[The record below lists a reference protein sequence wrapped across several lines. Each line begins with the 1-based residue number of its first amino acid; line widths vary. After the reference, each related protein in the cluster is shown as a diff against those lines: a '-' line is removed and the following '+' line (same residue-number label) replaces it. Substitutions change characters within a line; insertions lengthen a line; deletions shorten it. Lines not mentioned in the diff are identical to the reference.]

1 MLPSTVSTL
10 VPRLKF
16 NFKKPKIEN
25 FVFKLHYQFTVTLL
39 IAFVILVCARE
50 QFGEHI
56 RCISG
61 AGVPEKVIQTY
72 CFFMATFT
80 IVRHYNE
87 SLLQTGLL
95 PHPGVGPI
103 LENDETIH
111 HKYYQWVPFLLF
123 LQSIAF
129 YMPHYIWKKKEGG
142 RIKALV
148 DGLQYASLAFQDED
162 MKIDKDTIPS
172 RKTIEN
178 KIALIRKDIIFRL
191 KISRTWSVWMIAME
205 ITNLVHVVFQIWLI
219 NLFLNGEF
227 IGLGP
232 KVMNFH
238 DWDEIADP
246 LEAVFPKV
254 TKCLFHKYG
263 PSGTIQQ
270 HDALCV
276 MALNIVHEKI
286 YVILW
291 FWLLFL
297 FIASV
302 LAVIWRALS
311 FFLYR
316 RSHKFNNLVFSQ
328 VVSNFDPYN
337 GNRVINWC
345 EFGDWLFLYYLAK
358 NMQGF
363 LFKELYTTLGEELY
377 EIDRLDHVPPHK
389 SGAEPIYKGT
399 MQYDHE
405 PPQETIA
412 ESITMA
418 RHEYNDETLPLR
430 DTKKAT

>member
-1 MLPSTVSTL
+1 MLPATVSTL
-10 VPRLKF
+10 VPRLKL
-16 NFKKPKIEN
+16 NFKKPKIDN

-87 SLLQTGLL
+87 SLLQTGFL

-148 DGLQYASLAFQDED
+148 DGLQFASLSFQEED
-162 MKIDKDTIPS
+162 IKVNKDTIPS
-172 RKTIEN
+172 KKTIEK

-191 KISRTWSVWMIAME
+191 RVSRTWSVWMMAME
-205 ITNLVHVVFQIWLI
+205 VANLLHVMFQIWLI
-219 NLFLNGEF
+219 NRFLNGEF

-232 KVMNFH
+232 KVLSFS
-238 DWDEIADP
+238 DWNEIADP
-246 LEAVFPKV
+246 LEAIFPKV

-302 LAVIWRALS
+302 LAVIWRAMS
-311 FFLYR
+311 FYLYR
-316 RSHKFNNLVFSQ
+316 RSLRFNDVVFGQ
-328 VVSNFDPYN
+328 VVSGKFNPYN
-337 GNRVINWC
+337 VIRVVNGC
-345 EFGDWLFLYYLAK
+345 QFGDWLFLYYLAK

-363 LFKELYTTLGEELY
+363 LFQELYKTLAEEL
-377 EIDRLDHVPPHK
+377 EKRDMPLDQNIPEEV
-389 SGAEPIYKGT
+389 GAQPVL
-399 MQYDHE
+399 
-405 PPQETIA
+405 IA
-412 ESITMA
+412 T
-418 RHEYNDETLPLR
+418 HEYSDETLPLK
-430 DTKKAT
+430 DIKKGA